1 MRVLV
6 TAGASGIGH
15 AIATGFA
22 AEGAEVWICDID
34 EAALARAFPEDAN
47 VTARRA
53 DVADADQV
61 ATLFEE
67 IHQSGPLDVLVNN
80 AGIGGPTGPIESM
93 DPADWQRTLQVNL
106 FADFLCCRQ
115 ALPGMKARGSGSII
129 NLASTAGI
137 MGYPLRSP
145 YAAAKWGVVGL
156 TKSLAMEVG
165 PYGIRVNAICPGAV
179 RGERM
184 ERILAQETAARGLP
198 SEQIEAEYS
207 RQTSLRTWVDASEIA
222 DMVIFL
228 ASDKASKV
236 SGQIIGVDGNTETLG
251 M

>member
-15 AIATGFA
+15 AIAKAFS
-22 AEGAEVWICDID
+22 AEGARVWICDID
-34 EAALARAFPEDAN
+34 DAALASAFPNDPD

-53 DVADADQV
+53 DVADEGQV
-61 ATLFEE
+61 EALFAE
-67 IHQSGPLDVLVNN
+67 IHQGGALDVLVNN
-80 AGIGGPTGPIESM
+80 AGIGGPTGPIETM
-93 DPADWQRTLQVNL
+93 EPADWQRTLQVNL
-106 FADFLCCRQ
+106 FSDFLCCRQ
-115 ALPGMKARGSGSII
+115 ALPAMKARGGGAII
-129 NLASTAGI
+129 NLSSTAGI

-165 PYGIRVNAICPGAV
+165 PAGIRVNAICPGPILGA
-179 RGERM
+179 RM
-184 ERILAQETAARGLP
+184 ERVLSQESTARGRP
-198 SEQIEAEYS
+198 AEEIRDEYT
-207 RQTSLRTWVDASEIA
+207 RQTSLRAWINASEIA
-222 DMVIFL
+222 DMAVFL
-228 ASDKASKV
+228 ASDKARHV

>member
-34 EAALARAFPEDAN
+34 EVALARAFPEDAN
-47 VTARRA
+47 
-53 DVADADQV
+53 QV

-67 IHQSGPLDVLVNN
+67 IHQGGPLDVLVNN

-93 DPADWQRTLQVNL
+93 EPADWQRTLQVNL

-198 SEQIEAEYS
+198 SARIEAEYS
-207 RQTSLRTWVDASEIA
+207 RQTSLRAWVDASEIA
-222 DMVIFL
+222 DMVVFL